1 VFGIV
6 VGVIIV
12 LFGLS
17 LLLQQLYGTPQFWW
31 PSVLLIF
38 GVLII
43 IGAIYRM
50 RRRD

>member
-1 VFGIV
+1 
-6 VGVIIV
+6 VIIV

-17 LLLQQLYGTPQFWW
+17 LLFQQLYGTPEFWW

-43 IGAIYRM
+43 IGAIYGM
-50 RRRD
+50 RRRY